1 MFCGL
6 QAKSGGSTALHT
18 SSHGTVEQKHTHPN
32 LFSFYIYIIVIIT
45 LSSLFAYIYI
55 YIETHTY
62 VCLYYIY
69 MYSCCYFVFKVLP
82 LHRRQD
88 SVCCRQRVYTYCY
101 FCVVVQSRVDS
112 TASGALLRL
121 RPCVAS
127 SVSYQQQQQQH
138 HHRHRPPDRG
148 TYCTMD
154 LHGSTR

>member
-1 MFCGL
+1 VACKPKVGDP
-6 QAKSGGSTALHT
+6 LHCT
-18 SSHGTVEQKHTHPN
+18 PPRTVRSNKNTHTRI
-32 LFSFYIYIIVIIT
+32 FSLYIYNRHHHPF
-45 LSSLFAYIYI
+45 LFICIYI
-55 YIETHTY
+55 YIERDTRMY
-62 VCLYYIY
+62 VYTIY

>member
-1 MFCGL
+1 MEEKENREYHHIVSSGCVRDRAGMFCGL

-18 SSHGTVEQKHTHPN
+18 SSHGT
-32 LFSFYIYIIVIIT
+32 
-45 LSSLFAYIYI
+45 
-55 YIETHTY
+55 Y
-62 VCLYYIY
+62 VYTIY